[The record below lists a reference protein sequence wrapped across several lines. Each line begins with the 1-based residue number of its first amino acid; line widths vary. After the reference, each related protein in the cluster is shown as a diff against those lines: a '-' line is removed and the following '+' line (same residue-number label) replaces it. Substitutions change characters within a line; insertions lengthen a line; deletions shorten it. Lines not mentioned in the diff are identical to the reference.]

1 MSVLSRTDL
10 LISYNN
16 ESYNDRMNFDRSY
29 QNSNNT
35 PLITSSNIQHDEI
48 PNNQNSN
55 NQNSNNEILNIEPPN
70 KETSNKEPPN
80 NQNSNNEIGE
90 KFNRLW
96 DLGVWII
103 AFLISMALC
112 LPGIIISIQYSTDAC
127 VRKSGA
133 INLALDGWLFIA
145 CMFVFIYMLVW
156 LLFICT
162 RVADR
167 VFKCYWII
175 IHCLQIAWYSIGI
188 YLIINSTMECEHNS
202 LWEMAV
208 AYCVLMGTAWLT
220 ETVMMIFKWCCT
232 NNTNCLSACFR
243 KCSNNCCSCNE
254 ELRNETYYIMTN
266 YQKQSSLN
274 QNSMNQGSLNQGS
287 LNQGSLMDAINE
299 NSINEDSLLSD
310 YHIND
315 NDCIVDWANDCANDN
330 N

>member
-16 ESYNDRMNFDRSY
+16 DRTNINRTNINRSY
-29 QNSNNT
+29 QNSNNAQ
-35 PLITSSNIQHDEI
+35 SNTHSTIQHDE
-48 PNNQNSN
+48 NQNP
-55 NQNSNNEILNIEPPN
+55 NNEILNIEPPN
-70 KETSNKEPPN
+70 KETPNKEP
-80 NQNSNNEIGE
+80 SNNEIGE

-266 YQKQSSLN
+266 YQGSS
-274 QNSMNQGSLNQGS
+274 
-287 LNQGSLMDAINE
+287 NQGSLMDAINE

-315 NDCIVDWANDCANDN
+315 HDCIVDCVIDGINDN

>member
-1 MSVLSRTDL
+1 MSVLSRTSPIINSFSD
-10 LISYNN
+10 SF
-16 ESYNDRMNFDRSY
+16 NDTLY
-29 QNSNNT
+29 QNSSFNAVNQNN
-35 PLITSSNIQHDEI
+35 
-48 PNNQNSN
+48 NNQSQQNELPSN
-55 NQNSNNEILNIEPPN
+55 EFPRNENTEQKNRNNGNQ
-70 KETSNKEPPN
+70 
-80 NQNSNNEIGE
+80 NEIGD

-145 CMFVFIYMLVW
+145 CMFVFIYMIIW

-167 VFKCYWII
+167 VFKCYWIV

-188 YLIINSTMECEHNS
+188 YLIVNSTMECEHNS

-208 AYCVLMGTAWLT
+208 AYCALMGTAWVI
-220 ETVMMIFKWCCT
+220 ETVMMILKWCC
-232 NNTNCLSACFR
+232 NNSFNS
-243 KCSNNCCSCNE
+243 SNCCSCND
-254 ELRNETYYIMTN
+254 ELRNETYYIMSHFS
-266 YQKQSSLN
+266 QSPSLQQQLSNN
-274 QNSMNQGSLNQGS
+274 QLSNNQLLNNQ
-287 LNQGSLMDAINE
+287 LLNNQGSLMEDV
-299 NSINEDSLLSD
+299 SEDSLLSE

-315 NDCIVDWANDCANDN
+315 NDCIVDN